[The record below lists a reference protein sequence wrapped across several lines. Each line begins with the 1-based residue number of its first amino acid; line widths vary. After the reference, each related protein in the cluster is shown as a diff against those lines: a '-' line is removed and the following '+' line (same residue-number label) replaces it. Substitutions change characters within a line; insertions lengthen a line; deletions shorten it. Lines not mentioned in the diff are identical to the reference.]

1 MKKTINFTAIAIT
14 LAIAMML
21 AATSI
26 IVVSATQTWG
36 TQTEVERA
44 AARME
49 TYTPEY
55 ASVIEQIAQER
66 GVEPWKVKI
75 YDECQYSVKVEETD
89 GDYVG
94 AGSKNVEVWYL
105 SVDGSVEPIYAE
117 ERYLTCSSLFDLTPE
132 DILPAINETV
142 GGHKADEVVKM
153 HNEWI
158 DEVAQSDNFDIL
170 FD

>member
-14 LAIAMML
+14 LAIAMMI

-26 IVVSATQTWG
+26 IVASATQTWG
-36 TQTEVERA
+36 PQTEVERA

-75 YDECQYSVKVEETD
+75 YDKCQYCVKVEEPD
-89 GDYVG
+89 DDYVG
-94 AGSKNVEVWYL
+94 AGRKNVEVWYL
-105 SVDGSVEPIYAE
+105 SVDGSEEPIYAT
-117 ERYLTCSSLFDLTPE
+117 ERYLTDNDIFDLTSE
-132 DILPAINETV
+132 DIHPAINEIV
-142 GGHKADEVVKM
+142 SGHKADESPGTDSV
-153 HNEWI
+153 
-158 DEVAQSDNFDIL
+158 
-170 FD
+170 